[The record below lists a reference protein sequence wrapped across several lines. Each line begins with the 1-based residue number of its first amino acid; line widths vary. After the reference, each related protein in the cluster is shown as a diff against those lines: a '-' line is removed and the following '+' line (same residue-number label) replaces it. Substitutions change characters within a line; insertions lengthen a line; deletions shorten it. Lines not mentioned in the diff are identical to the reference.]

1 MKRLLVLLII
11 ILSVQILFADNIF
24 TKFQDFIN
32 YNLLGKEIA
41 IIDTFQYHSG
51 WNWVSFPRL
60 PNLENNHSNSSEL
73 LEPLVP
79 YVYEAE
85 GQWAY
90 MEWDFISRQWC
101 FTGDLFGFR
110 RDVGYKLLLD
120 DNKTSYSLNCEG
132 KLINPYT
139 PIRLRP
145 RARNWIGYFLEN
157 SGTPD
162 VVFED
167 VWDDIKSIKH
177 ENWAKWRKT
186 PSSAWYGYTNVPWVG
201 LRYGEMVVV
210 EIFGTSDIDFKW
222 NPPIGGSREDGEA
235 PVSEYFTYDAKA
247 DYIPIQVE
255 LDENNPVEE
264 VGAFIDGVCKGYGK
278 VIDGKAV
285 ILAYILEEARSEELE
300 FVLYNGDRSQGRTI
314 DEYYVLNYR
323 TEEYEKDSIHL
334 GALQPNYVVS
344 LTGTEDSVPEIEEVY
359 LTNYPN
365 PFNPSTTI
373 SYNVPMAADVTLQ
386 IFNAKGQLV
395 KTLVSGTQEQGNYS
409 VTWNGKDNDDKAV
422 SSGIYYSRLETAG
435 KVFNKKMVLMK

>member
-1 MKRLLVLLII
+1 MKKFLFLLLF

-24 TKFQDFIN
+24 TPIKDFIN
-32 YNLLGKEIA
+32 YKILGKEVVIT
-41 IIDTFQYHSG
+41 DTLYLHQG

-60 PNLENNHSNSSEL
+60 PNLVNNHSNSSEL
-73 LEPLVP
+73 LEPHVP
-79 YVYEAE
+79 YVYEAK
-85 GQWAY
+85 GQWGY
-90 MEWDFISRQWC
+90 MELKLPFGHWDIM
-101 FTGDLFGFR
+101 GDLFGFR

-157 SGTPD
+157 SAEPQIA
-162 VVFED
+162 FED

-177 ENWAKWRKT
+177 EYWAKWRKT
-186 PSSAWYGYTNVPWVG
+186 PTSAWYGYTSVPWVG

-210 EIFGTSDIDFKW
+210 EIFGSNDLTFEW
-222 NPPIGGSREDGEA
+222 NPPIGGSREDGDA

-247 DYIPIQVE
+247 DYIPIQVDLE
-255 LDENNPVEE
+255 EDNTTEE
-264 VGAFIDGVCKGYGK
+264 VGAFLGDECVGFGK
-278 VIDGKAV
+278 VVDGKAV
-285 ILAYILEEARSEELE
+285 VLAYIIDEARSGDLE
-300 FVLYNGDRSQGRTI
+300 FVLYTGERSPLKKVN
-314 DEYYVLNYR
+314 EYYTLDYR
-323 TEEYEKDSIHL
+323 TNEYKKESIHL
-334 GALQPNYVVS
+334 ESLQENYVVS